1 MSSPFEAE
9 IRALL
14 LRSSQTA
21 DQESVVTELARRW
34 SLKLLSESEQS
45 DCAEFFVAIGA
56 LPTLFSK
63 IESLSEEQ
71 APIPWAAF
79 AEALG
84 RARIKPNELELN
96 ALFEGAKSQGASAD
110 LVRSHQ
116 LDIWSRRFGEERRVI
131 EKLRAEDLERK
142 KFEIKD
148 RLQFVRAGRLI
159 NQEKEVLAEF
169 QALAP
174 HDPEVKKE
182 LESYEMRWAR
192 DILQRSNTMNE
203 ASVEDLARRADRL
216 TPEQEASKALLI
228 ARTQEIAKKDPA
240 VAYDLAM
247 NLHFMDF
254 NLEALE
260 ILRVAPPSPAV
271 DWLTLELMIQ
281 SRRFVDALSQAAHLE
296 AAYAEDPDAAF
307 AVTYARAR
315 ALKGLGQVELAI
327 DLLRSLIRVR
337 PAYKSAQSL
346 LMDWSG
352 GDE

>member
-1 MSSPFEAE
+1 M
-9 IRALL
+9 
-14 LRSSQTA
+14 
-21 DQESVVTELARRW
+21 
-34 SLKLLSESEQS
+34 
-45 DCAEFFVAIGA
+45 
-56 LPTLFSK
+56 
-63 IESLSEEQ
+63 
-71 APIPWAAF
+71 
-79 AEALG
+79 
-84 RARIKPNELELN
+84 
-96 ALFEGAKSQGASAD
+96 
-110 LVRSHQ
+110 
-116 LDIWSRRFGEERRVI
+116 
-131 EKLRAEDLERK
+131 
-142 KFEIKD
+142 
-148 RLQFVRAGRLI
+148 
-159 NQEKEVLAEF
+159 
-169 QALAP
+169 
-174 HDPEVKKE
+174 
-182 LESYEMRWAR
+182 
-192 DILQRSNTMNE
+192 
-203 ASVEDLARRADRL
+203 
-216 TPEQEASKALLI
+216 
-228 ARTQEIAKKDPA
+228 
-240 VAYDLAM
+240 AYDLAM

>member
-96 ALFEGAKSQGASAD
+96 ALFEGAKSQGASAE

-131 EKLRAEDLERK
+131 EKLRAEHSSALKHDERSK
-142 KFEIKD
+142 
-148 RLQFVRAGRLI
+148 RRRSRA
-159 NQEKEVLAEF
+159 
-169 QALAP
+169 
-174 HDPEVKKE
+174 
-182 LESYEMRWAR
+182 
-192 DILQRSNTMNE
+192 
-203 ASVEDLARRADRL
+203 
-216 TPEQEASKALLI
+216 
-228 ARTQEIAKKDPA
+228 
-240 VAYDLAM
+240 
-247 NLHFMDF
+247 
-254 NLEALE
+254 
-260 ILRVAPPSPAV
+260 PSG
-271 DWLTLELMIQ
+271 
-281 SRRFVDALSQAAHLE
+281 S
-296 AAYAEDPDAAF
+296 PDAG
-307 AVTYARAR
+307 ARG
-315 ALKGLGQVELAI
+315 LKSTSHRKNPGDREKRSGCGL
-327 DLLRSLIRVR
+327 
-337 PAYKSAQSL
+337 
-346 LMDWSG
+346 
-352 GDE
+352 